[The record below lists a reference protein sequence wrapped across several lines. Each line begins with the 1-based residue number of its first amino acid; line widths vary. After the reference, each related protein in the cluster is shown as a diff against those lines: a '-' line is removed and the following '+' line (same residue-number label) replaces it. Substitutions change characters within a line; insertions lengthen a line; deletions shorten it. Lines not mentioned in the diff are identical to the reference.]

1 MMNTSPTES
10 CRECNSLNWKLDSV
24 KGEWVCPD
32 CGETKQNLTSDEDS
46 NQGSL
51 HGENSQYQEVR
62 RGDSAGG
69 TLNLRSKKYT
79 KDAYGTS
86 ANAKFVRR
94 IKRGDRIAFRTDPA
108 RKKARK
114 DEETKKLI
122 ENLLR
127 DIRPDSN
134 ENRNLLQAILKDRRI
149 FVDWKKMQR
158 RLTGSGVRIK
168 NDDAHIIAW
177 TEIYVYISN
186 PNSNVVIA
194 IKRIPPDGIHCRFK
208 DKAGLLTI
216 SQITKNR
223 NSNHERRCG
232 PLKGEINKQIKT
244 ILHFIQVA
252 LNPSN
257 QLNLGLFKLRDYDRI
272 EESNDFISSICNILK
287 SDRDRLISD
296 VEFKSKVT
304 TLEDDKYEKVIS
316 TLRNPVNTEKFNL
329 IIEVQ
334 RINKPMR
341 IIDHLLYHIYG
352 SKLIRRS
359 DLEKVLDRKL
369 QAKKHNEIIN
379 YFSTLEGFP
388 SDQNKGQ

>member
-1 MMNTSPTES
+1 MMNTSPTEF
-10 CRECNSLNWKLDSV
+10 CRECNSLNWELDPS

-51 HGENSQYQEVR
+51 HGENSHYQEVG
-62 RGDSAGG
+62 RGASAGS
-69 TLNLRSKKYT
+69 TTNLSSKKFT
-79 KDAYGTS
+79 KDFYGIP
-86 ANAKFVRR
+86 ANPKFVRT
-94 IKRGDRIAFRTDPA
+94 IKRAKSIAFRTDPA

-127 DIRPDSN
+127 DIRPDN
-134 ENRNLLQAILKDRRI
+134 NQNRNLLQVILKDRRI
-149 FVDWKKMQR
+149 FVDWKKKQR
-158 RLTGSGVRIK
+158 RQTDSGVRIK

-177 TEIYVYISN
+177 TEIYAYISN

-194 IKRIPPDGIHCRFK
+194 IKTTPDGRYLRFK
-208 DKAGLLTI
+208 DEAGPLSI

-232 PLKGEINKQIKT
+232 PLKSEINKQIKT

-257 QLNLGLFKLRDYDRI
+257 KVKLGLFHLRDYDRI

-287 SDRDRLISD
+287 LDRNRLISD
-296 VEFKSKVT
+296 VEFKSKIT

-316 TLRNPVNTEKFNL
+316 TLRNPDNTEKFNL
-329 IIEVQ
+329 IVEVQ

-359 DLEKVLDRKL
+359 DLEKVLDRTL
-369 QAKKHNEIIN
+369 QAKKHKEIIAN
-379 YFSTLEGFP
+379 FSTLEGFP